1 MTPHFSILE
10 KIIQSVAAEIEANLD
25 MLTDL
30 DRAIGDGDHGV
41 NMKRGLD
48 GVLRQLSDLQ
58 TSPLS
63 EALNQIG
70 TTLVM
75 SIGGASGPLYG
86 SLFIAMGGAALD
98 QPLAM
103 ERLSEAFKKG
113 VGAVQKRGKS
123 TAGQK
128 TMLDVLVPVSRA
140 LQEAVDEGTPVLE
153 ALAAIRISADQ
164 GLEATRNMIAQKG
177 RAAFLGERAVGHID
191 PGAQSSQLMV
201 RATCRV
207 LEKHIYGQQEKPRN
221 VQCVGL
227 VIVSHS
233 PDIAKGTAEMVR
245 QVVGD
250 EVPMAFCGGNPDKG
264 LGTDVA
270 AIKRCIEAVYSAA
283 GVVVLVD
290 LGGAETNSEMAIEM
304 LPIEN
309 QTNVLICNGPIV
321 EGAIM
326 AATESAGGGSL
337 HKVCAVAEEYHL
349 DSMNQRSNEPDD

>member
-1 MTPHFSILE
+1 MSPHLLESIIL
-10 KIIQSVAAEIEANLD
+10 SVAEYIETNRD

-48 GVLRQLSDLQ
+48 GVLKELPGLLK
-58 TSPLS
+58 SPLP
-63 EALNQIG
+63 ETIDKIG

-86 SLFIAMGGAALD
+86 SLFIAMAKHTVA
-98 QPLAM
+98 QPINM
-103 ERLSEAFKKG
+103 EQLSFSFAKG
-113 VGAVQKRGKS
+113 INAVQKRGKS

-128 TMLDVLVPVSRA
+128 TLLDVLVPVAKS
-140 LQEAVDEGTPVLE
+140 LSEAVEKGTPVLE
-153 ALAAIRISADQ
+153 ALAMIKIAADQ
-164 GLEATRNMIAQKG
+164 GLEATRNMVAQKG
-177 RAAFLGERAVGHID
+177 RAAFLGKRSVGHID
-191 PGAQSSQLMV
+191 PGAQSSQLMI
-201 RATCRV
+201 RAICSV
-207 LEKHIYGQQEKPRN
+207 LERHIYGQQEKPKN
-221 VQCVGL
+221 MQCVGM

-250 EVPMAFCGGNPDKG
+250 VVPMAYCGGNPDKG

-270 AIKRCIEAVYSAA
+270 AIKLCIENVYSEA

-304 LPIEN
+304 LPEKHQSKVI
-309 QTNVLICNGPIV
+309 ICNGPIV
-321 EGAIM
+321 EGAVM
-326 AATESAGGGSL
+326 AATESAGGGRL
-337 HKVCAVAEEYHL
+337 HEVCAIAEEFYL
-349 DSMNQRSNEPDD
+349 DSLAQLRKEPAS

>member
-1 MTPHFSILE
+1 MFPHLLE
-10 KIIQSVAAEIEANLD
+10 KIILSVAEYIETNMD

-48 GVLRQLSDLQ
+48 GVLSQLPDLLEL
-58 TSPLS
+58 TFPEVLDK
-63 EALNQIG
+63 IG

-86 SLFIAMGGAALD
+86 SLFIAMAKNAID
-98 QPLAM
+98 QPVEMKQLY
-103 ERLSEAFKKG
+103 LSFDKG
-113 VGAVQKRGKS
+113 VEAVMKRGKS
-123 TAGQK
+123 AAGQK
-128 TMLDVLVPVSRA
+128 TLLDVLVPVVNA
-140 LQEAVDEGTPVLE
+140 LHGAVEKDTPVLE
-153 ALAAIRISADQ
+153 AMAVIKIAADQ
-164 GLEATRNMIAQKG
+164 GLEDTRNMIARKG
-177 RAAFLGERAVGHID
+177 RAAFLGKRSVGHID
-191 PGAQSSQLMV
+191 PGAQSSQLMI
-201 RATCRV
+201 RAICRA
-207 LEKHIYGQQEKPRN
+207 LERHIYGQQEKPRN
-221 VQCVGL
+221 LQCVGL

-250 EVPMAFCGGNPDKG
+250 EVPMAYCGGNPDKG

-270 AIKRCIEAVYSAA
+270 AIKLCIENVYSDA

-304 LPIEN
+304 LPKKH
-309 QTNVLICNGPIV
+309 QLNVVICNGPIV
-321 EGAIM
+321 EGAVM

-337 HKVCAVAEEYHL
+337 QKVCATAEEFYL
-349 DSMNQRSNEPDD
+349 DNLSQLQNGSGD